1 MSNSSLSCMRKISP
15 MQSGRKSHAVTRITP
30 HCVVGQTS
38 VEWLCE
44 FFYSSGKEAS
54 CNYGIGVDGRIGT
67 IVDEIDHSW
76 CTSNWDNDD
85 RAVTI
90 ECASDTFHPYAVNA
104 NVWKSLVNLCADIC
118 QRNGKKKL
126 LWLGSKD
133 KTLSYNPKTDE
144 MVLTAH
150 RWFDNKSCPGD
161 YIYNRLGQLA
171 KEVNQKLGG
180 EPAGPFKAYQ
190 GQVNADD
197 GLNCR
202 TSPISGNV
210 LKTYPDGTVVIIS
223 KEDGNWGYTGEGW
236 VCLDYINKIASAK
249 DPATKEEEIMD
260 GKQFNKLFNEM
271 RQQWRDNDASKYS
284 EAARKWSVDNGLIA
298 GGSSK
303 EFNGMWEDLMTR
315 EQLVMVLYRFAQWIG
330 KV

>member
-1 MSNSSLSCMRKISP
+1 
-15 MQSGRKSHAVTRITP
+15 
-30 HCVVGQTS
+30 
-38 VEWLCE
+38 
-44 FFYSSGKEAS
+44 
-54 CNYGIGVDGRIGT
+54 
-67 IVDEIDHSW
+67 
-76 CTSNWDNDD
+76 
-85 RAVTI
+85 
-90 ECASDTFHPYAVNA
+90 
-104 NVWKSLVNLCADIC
+104 
-118 QRNGKKKL
+118 
-126 LWLGSKD
+126 
-133 KTLSYNPKTDE
+133 

-161 YIYNRLGQLA
+161 YAYSRLGQLA

-180 EPAGPFKAYQ
+180 VPAESFKAYQ

-210 LKTYPDGTVVIIS
+210 LKTYPDATVVIIS

-260 GKQFNKLFNEM
+260 GKQFNKFFNEM
-271 RQQWRDNDASKYS
+271 RQQWRDNDASPYS
-284 EAARKWSVDNGLIA
+284 EDARKWAVDSGLIK
-298 GGSSK
+298 GSSSG

-315 EQLVMVLYRFAQWIG
+315 EQLVTVLYRFAKLMGQ
-330 KV
+330 V